1 MLDGQAASDADRAAA
16 ADYSTR
22 QAELQAAALAS
33 EPVHA
38 QDSSTS
44 MAALSS
50 KASRASAL
58 PCKATQPSLPQKGL
72 TTLRSKSTGLR
83 QKKSSDSAAMSAV
96 PGERIGSSDVGASV
110 GKTWTV

>member
-33 EPVHA
+33 EPVDA

-58 PCKATQPSLPQKGL
+58 PCKATQPSIPQKG
-72 TTLRSKSTGLR
+72 LRSKSTGLR
-83 QKKSSDSAAMSAV
+83 QKKGSDFAMMSAV